1 MKNNHT
7 KSSNIILTI
16 ILVVAVLFSAVYG
29 TQWARAVEFD
39 IPIVIEAPSAQSNE
53 EVVEELPE
61 DFVDTRD
68 RKELQS
74 LLEECDS
81 LMEAAHQ
88 MADAARALGYDESH
102 EVIVLAKQEYADA
115 NYLKDLYQ
123 QVYDEVNAVWE
134 QRSTEYPTAT
144 YVWLY
149 LDDLGM
155 SDAVKAGI
163 LGNMMVE
170 CGGNTLS
177 LESEIYSS
185 AGYYGL
191 CQWSIGYQANMSDKD
206 LESQCE
212 FLANT
217 IARELN
223 TYGHLYKRGFDYSSF
238 MSLTNEKEAALAF
251 ARAYERCG
259 FFSYGMRRACAT
271 TAYNYFCG

>member
-16 ILVVAVLFSAVYG
+16 IRVVAVLFSAVYG
-29 TQWARAVEFD
+29 TQWARAVEFN
-39 IPIVIEAPSAQSNE
+39 IPIVIEATSAQSNE

-144 YVWLY
+144 YVW
-149 LDDLGM
+149 
-155 SDAVKAGI
+155 V
-163 LGNMMVE
+163 
-170 CGGNTLS
+170 
-177 LESEIYSS
+177 
-185 AGYYGL
+185 
-191 CQWSIGYQANMSDKD
+191 
-206 LESQCE
+206 
-212 FLANT
+212 
-217 IARELN
+217 
-223 TYGHLYKRGFDYSSF
+223 
-238 MSLTNEKEAALAF
+238 
-251 ARAYERCG
+251 
-259 FFSYGMRRACAT
+259 
-271 TAYNYFCG
+271 